1 MKEIGGNHTVLST
14 NYEDLR
20 KELKIISDHL
30 RPNLAFECVGGD
42 MTGIILASIK
52 ENGFLYHYGNLSLR
66 PISNVQTRDLLFK
79 NKTMK
84 GFWVTAYLN
93 SLSSTQYEH
102 IIHDL
107 IENKTKSDI
116 FNINIAEVYKPK
128 DVETA
133 IKNYRK
139 EMGKGKILLDFSS

>member
-1 MKEIGGNHTVLST
+1 MST

-20 KELKIISDHL
+20 KDLKILADQF

-52 ENGFLYHYGNLSLR
+52 ENGYLYHYGNLSLR

-84 GFWVTAYLN
+84 GFWLPGFLQSISPDQAETIKKNLIEYK
-93 SLSSTQYEH
+93 SST
-102 IIHDL
+102 
-107 IENKTKSDI
+107 DI
-116 FNINIAEVYKPK
+116 FSVNILDVFKPNEV
-128 DVETA
+128 ELA
-133 IKNYRK
+133 IKNYRRD
-139 EMGKGKILLDFSS
+139 MGKGKILLDFTR